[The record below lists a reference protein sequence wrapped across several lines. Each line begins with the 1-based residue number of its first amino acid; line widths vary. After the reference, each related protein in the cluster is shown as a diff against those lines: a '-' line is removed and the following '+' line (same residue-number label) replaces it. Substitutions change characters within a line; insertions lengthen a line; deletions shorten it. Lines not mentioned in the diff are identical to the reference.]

1 MVDLGELL
9 SKHHANDGAGGCAHC
24 PPSRNRRGGGDLALN
39 LCAYHCLMYSVPERG
54 YSHQGEDAVGY
65 SRWLGDP
72 AHETIPNI
80 KLQGDFHYF

>member
-9 SKHHANDGAGGCAHC
+9 RNTMPMTELEVAPIAHQHETD
-24 PPSRNRRGGGDLALN
+24 GGDLALN